1 MALIWRP
8 GKASRGVLLLTAAL
22 AVMGYLL
29 IEGFPQKVK
38 KAHYS
43 EKLRAAR
50 QMERG
55 MEAIRQTRLA
65 IFGRLNPETDPA
77 GTGMIGEPL
86 TPITSK
92 AGKLSAKQAAAN
104 PNFAALLV
112 QFYKKAGLKEGD
124 VVAMAFSG
132 SFPSLNLAALTAAE
146 TLKLKPVPIISLSA
160 SQFGANNPE
169 LTWLDMERILFEKGI
184 VRSRSVAVSLGGH
197 EDRGKGL
204 SSEGVGLLR
213 EAIRRNPGVEFIDP
227 ATLGASIDLR
237 MNVYQEAAG
246 EKPIAAY
253 VNIGGGIGSVGS
265 TLVKQSFK
273 PGLNLSVP
281 EAANLADSVMTR
293 MAKNGV
299 PVIHLVYI
307 EKLARQ
313 YGIIIHSD
321 QRGRAGEGRLFLA
334 KGYNLILVW
343 GVLAG
348 LCLALFVLLRLDFR
362 TYVLRFVGM
371 LSHPRKRNGGNGPQ
385 AGSVPPAP
393 HP

>member
-8 GKASRGVLLLTAAL
+8 GKASRGVLILIATL

-29 IEGFPQKVK
+29 VEGFPQKVK
-38 KAHYS
+38 KPHYS
-43 EKLRAAR
+43 EKMRASR
-50 QMERG
+50 QMEKG
-55 MEAIRQTRLA
+55 MEAIRQARLA
-65 IFGRLNPETDPA
+65 IFGRINPETDPA
-77 GTGMIGEPL
+77 GTGMIGDPL

-124 VVAMAFSG
+124 VVALAFSG
-132 SFPSLNLAALTAAE
+132 SFPSLNLAALAAAE
-146 TLKLKPVPIISLSA
+146 TLKLKPVPIVSLSA

-184 VRSRSVAVSLGGH
+184 IRSRSVAVSLGGH

-204 SSEGVGLLR
+204 SPEGVRLLR
-213 EAIRRNPGVEFIDP
+213 EAIQRNPGVEFLDP
-227 ATLGASIDLR
+227 ATLGSSIDLR

-246 EKPIAAY
+246 DKPIAAY

-265 TLVKQSFK
+265 PLVKQAFK
-273 PGLNLSVP
+273 PGLNISVP
-281 EAANLADSVMTR
+281 EASSLGDSVMTR

-313 YGIIIHSD
+313 HGILIHSD
-321 QRGRAGEGRLFLA
+321 RRGKVGEGRLFLA
-334 KGYNLILVW
+334 QGYNMALVW
-343 GVLAG
+343 GVLLG
-348 LCLALFVLLRLDFR
+348 LCLLLFLLLRLDFR
-362 TYVLRFVGM
+362 TYMLRFVGM
-371 LSHPRKRNGGNGPQ
+371 LSHPRKRNGQ
-385 AGSVPPAP
+385 ASPP
-393 HP
+393 